1 METKPKTLA
10 SRMRRGVHQ
19 SLRKLFSFLPRAAR
33 FSLYRSFVD
42 CDPAPDTRLLL
53 KIADT
58 KEELEACFRLL
69 HDAYVASGFMQP
81 HPSGMRVT
89 LYHALPT
96 TTTLCAK
103 FDGRVVGTISLIRQ
117 GPFGFPLQSVFD
129 LSSVEAERGKIA
141 EVSALA
147 VHPDFRKT
155 GGKILFPLMK
165 FMYEYCSTYFD
176 TQHLVIAVNPYHIEL
191 YESLLFFQRLPQKKV
206 DNYDFAN
213 GAPAV
218 GASLNLHAVRDV
230 LKAHYGGKPRNKDLH
245 HYFVRLKLPN
255 IVSPARRYFTTNDP
269 VMTPELLD
277 YFFNQRT
284 AQFEALDERKK
295 MILHAVYDLP
305 DYRPVLPP
313 LPVAPADMTTL
324 RRHPRFSLKC
334 KGEFVFSSG
343 GVTQTAPLQIIDVS
357 AEGFQAHA
365 RLALADQAAGEAR
378 IQLGA
383 DELSAVRTV
392 VMRGKRYG
400 DFGLYG
406 FKLLESDLVWR
417 KCVAALQSSKTY
429 LDLQQAT
436 MFIPKE
442 ETASLSV

>member
-1 METKPKTLA
+1 MATKPKTLA
-10 SRMRRGVHQ
+10 TRTRRAVH
-19 SLRKLFSFLPRAAR
+19 STLRKLFAFLPRAAR
-33 FSLYRSFVD
+33 FHLYRSFVD
-42 CDPAPDTRLLL
+42 CDPAPDVRLVL
-53 KIADT
+53 KIADS
-58 KEELEACFRLL
+58 KEELEACFKLL
-69 HDAYVASGFMQP
+69 HDAYVASGFMKP

-176 TQHLVIAVNPYHIEL
+176 TRHLVIAVNPYHIEL

-206 DNYDFAN
+206 DQYDFAN

-218 GASLNLHAVRDV
+218 GAALNLHTVRDV
-230 LKAHYGGKPRNKDLH
+230 LKKHYSGKDRRKDLH
-245 HYFVRLKLPN
+245 HYFLRLKLPN
-255 IVSPARRYFTTNDP
+255 IVQPARRYFTTNDP

-284 AQFEALDERKK
+284 DQFAPLDDRKK
-295 MILHAVYDLP
+295 LILHTVYDLP
-305 DYRPVLPP
+305 DYRAVLPALQVP
-313 LPVAPADMTTL
+313 LADQSAL

-334 KGEFVFSSG
+334 KASFQFASG
-343 GVTQTAPLQIIDVS
+343 GTTQTAALQVIDIS

-365 RLALADQAAGEAR
+365 RLPLSVQASGEAQ
-378 IQLGA
+378 IQLGSNDLA
-383 DELSAVRTV
+383 TVRAV
-392 VMRGKRYG
+392 VMRGKRYD

-406 FKLLESDLVWR
+406 FKLLESDRVWQ

-429 LDLQQAT
+429 HELQQAS
-436 MFIPKE
+436 MFIPRE
-442 ETASLSV
+442 ETVSLG